1 MNMILYQNL
10 SPNNSINKL
19 LDSELNVEI
28 KLKENTSITEP
39 TILLFNSSTNVKEY
53 NYCYIPNFKR
63 YYFIDNISIQ
73 RQNLFLLSLKVDV
86 LESFK
91 EDILKSKAYITQSTS
106 SNPYYNDDYDV
117 LIKKECD
124 IYKSSKNNELEN
136 TLIMVTVGGA

>member
-1 MNMILYQNL
+1 MNMLLYQNL
-10 SPNNSINKL
+10 SPNNSINKI
-19 LDSELNVEI
+19 LDGELDVEI
-28 KLKENTSITEP
+28 KLKESTSITEP
-39 TILLFNSSTNVKEY
+39 TILLFNSSANVKEC

-73 RQNLFLLSLKVDV
+73 RQNLVLLSLKVDV

-91 EDILKSKAYITQSTS
+91 DDILKSKAYITQSTS